1 MTATTIASD
10 LRARRDAVRLPSRR
24 AVAGVASLPEMMATY
39 GVYLFFGAVALA
51 AIAIIIIN
59 MAADAVVD
67 EAEIVVKAVTEM
79 YQHQR
84 GSNKAGLSAASMSSS
99 GRLPAKLTEHGT
111 GEVWIADGDYPV
123 FFAPGGTADPI
134 PATMHLG
141 DANAVKRYAV
151 IQFGDDANPLPSEL
165 CSDIALAP
173 YIGLVGLAILPAV
186 AGDDK
191 ASTSIGAATATRPTT
206 TSRKGHWS
214 IRAPA
219 AAGSP
224 TAINLDDLA
233 SGDVDVA
240 CGDDAAH
247 VALILR

>member
-1 MTATTIASD
+1 MTDTTFDSTLFDSGVVDAM
-10 LRARRDAVRLPSRR
+10 RARRDAVRLPSRR

-67 EAEIVVKAVTEM
+67 EAEVVVKAVTEM

-84 GSNKAGLSAASMSSS
+84 GQNKAGLSQASMANS
-99 GRLPAKLTEHGT
+99 GRLPEKLTDHGA

-123 FFAPGGTADPI
+123 FFAPGNTIPGGMGLGT
-134 PATMHLG
+134 PA
-141 DANAVKRYAV
+141 RYAV
-151 IQFGDDANPLPSEL
+151 IQFGDDDNELPADL

-173 YIGLVGLAILPAV
+173 YIGVVGVAIIA
-186 AGDDK
+186 
-191 ASTSIGAATATRPTT
+191 GAAGGADAAAMIGTVGSTA
-206 TSRKGHWS
+206 HWS
-214 IRAPA
+214 VRAD
-219 AAGSP
+219 GSGTP
-224 TAINLDDLA
+224 MDLDDLA
-233 SGDVDVA
+233 SAQVDAA
-240 CGDDAAH
+240 CAGDDKH